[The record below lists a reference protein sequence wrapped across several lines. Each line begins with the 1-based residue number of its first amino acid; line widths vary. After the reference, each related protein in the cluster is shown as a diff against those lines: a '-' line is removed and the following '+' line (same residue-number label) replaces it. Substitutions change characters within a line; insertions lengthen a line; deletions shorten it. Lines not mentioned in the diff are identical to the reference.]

1 MVNYLK
7 MYMCVDNFYLY
18 FIFWKKNFKNNKI
31 MIKVYF
37 YLFRRKIII
46 FLIILLYDE
55 ISLYYLVFRKL
66 FVFSFEG
73 IFLEKDVINLIKCY
87 YGDIMEMYF
96 YCVIFLVCYVSFIML
111 YFFFFVVYLGFIF
124 K

>member
-1 MVNYLK
+1 M
-7 MYMCVDNFYLY
+7 
-18 FIFWKKNFKNNKI
+18 
-31 MIKVYF
+31 
-37 YLFRRKIII
+37 
-46 FLIILLYDE
+46 
-55 ISLYYLVFRKL
+55 
-66 FVFSFEG
+66 FSFEG
-73 IFLEKDVINLIKCY
+73 ILLEKDVINLIKCY